1 MLTSQDYNP
10 SSVVYVPEPTRAIYR
25 NLAEYH
31 FGYPVMQKF
40 SWVLPKKDGEI
51 SKKFDLQKT
60 LFVNRTMH
68 FFTVI
73 FCKTL
78 GFIKKP
84 QYVFE
89 TNFST

>member
-1 MLTSQDYNP
+1 
-10 SSVVYVPEPTRAIYR
+10 
-25 NLAEYH
+25 
-31 FGYPVMQKF
+31 MQKF

-51 SKKFDLQKT
+51 SKEFDLQKT

-78 GFIKKP
+78 GFIKKT